1 MAVDLTAGVDTV
13 HRFCGDLFNWD
24 LEKNVRIARQRLK
37 RSFDQV
43 IFLRAGE
50 MVSRGVAAQQ
60 HSQCAHVARGKT
72 PAPSVH
78 VFLPDL
84 TGLESRP
91 ISAAS
96 IIPISPEIISKVSDI
111 KKPAQMQA
119 AVVW

>member
-13 HRFCGDLFNWD
+13 HRLCGGLFNWD
-24 LEKNVRIARQRLK
+24 LEENVWIARQRLK
-37 RSFDQV
+37 RSFDQI

-60 HSQCAHVARGKT
+60 RSEYAHVARGKT

-78 VFLPDL
+78 AFLPEL
-84 TGLESRP
+84 TGLEG
-91 ISAAS
+91 ISAPS
-96 IIPISPEIISKVSDI
+96 IIPIRPEVISKVSDI